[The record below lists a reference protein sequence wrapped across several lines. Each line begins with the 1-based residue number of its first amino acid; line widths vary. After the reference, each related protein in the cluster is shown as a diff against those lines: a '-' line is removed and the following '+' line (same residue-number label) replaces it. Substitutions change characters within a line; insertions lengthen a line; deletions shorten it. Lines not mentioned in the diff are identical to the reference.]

1 MPTVINGIRACIFDA
16 YGTLFDIHAP
26 VGRVAGELEGKGP
39 ALSDTWRL
47 KQLQYTWL
55 RALMGAHADF
65 ETVTGE
71 ALDYALAAHGID
83 EAHGHDAGDL
93 RRRLMDLYM
102 TLDAYTDVP
111 AVLVRLQKM
120 GKITGILSNGHPAML
135 ESAVASAGLAGRLD
149 HVLSVEEVGIYKPA
163 PRVYA
168 LVCDRL
174 GVTASQVCFVSAN
187 GWDAKAAAFFGFRTV
202 WLNRSGRAEDR
213 LPGPLSASIGGLD
226 ELPPLLA

>member
-1 MPTVINGIRACIFDA
+1 MPTAINGIRACIFDA

-26 VGRVAGELEGKGP
+26 VGRVAGELDGKGP
-39 ALSDTWRL
+39 ALSDSWRL

-71 ALDYALAAHGID
+71 ALDHALAAHGID
-83 EAHGHDAGDL
+83 AAHGYDAAEL
-93 RRRLMDLYM
+93 HRRLMDLYM
-102 TLDAYTDVP
+102 TLDAYEDVP
-111 AVLVRLQKM
+111 AVLARLQEL
-120 GKITGILSNGHPAML
+120 GKTTGILSNGSPAML
-135 ESAVASAGLAGRLD
+135 EAAVSSAGLAGSLD

-174 GVTASQVCFVSAN
+174 GITASQVCFVSTN
-187 GWDAKAAAFFGFRTV
+187 GWDAQAAAFFGFQTV
-202 WLNRSGRAEDR
+202 WLNRFGMREEQ
-213 LPGPLSASIGGLD
+213 LPGRLSATIRGLD

>member
-16 YGTLFDIHAP
+16 YGTLFNIHAP
-26 VGRVAGELEGKGP
+26 VGRIAGELDGKGP

-65 ETVTGE
+65 ETVTGK
-71 ALDYALAAHGID
+71 ALDFALAAHGID
-83 EAHGHDAGDL
+83 EAHGFDATDL

-102 TLDAYTDVP
+102 TLDAYPDVP
-111 AVLVRLQKM
+111 ATLARLQDM
-120 GKITGILSNGHPAML
+120 GKTTGILSNGNPAML
-135 ESAVASAGLAGRLD
+135 EAAVSSAGLAGRLD
-149 HVLSVEEVGIYKPA
+149 HVLSVEEIGIYKPA

-174 GVTASQVCFVSAN
+174 GITASQVCFVSTN
-187 GWDAKAAAFFGFRTV
+187 GWDAQAAAFFGFQTV
-202 WLNRSGRAEDR
+202 WLNRFDMTEEK
-213 LPGPLSASIGGLD
+213 LPGRLSATISGLE
-226 ELPPLLA
+226 ELAPLLS